1 MKSNFLKYLAL
12 GLVLLTLIVVGACAK
27 PAPLTPPPAEFE
39 ISSLTI
45 APTETL
51 TAEPVTISVSVNNIG
66 GIEGTYPITL
76 TIDGI
81 KAETKVVRM
90 VPQSVELVSFTVTKD
105 EPGIYT
111 VEINGLSGTF
121 QVLKPAEFTS
131 SNLLI
136 TPPIAEVD
144 QAITITADVSN
155 TGEVEGRYPV
165 TLIINGDKVETKE
178 LTVSPGATE
187 KASFAFAKDAAGSYA
202 IEVGGLSGLVIVS
215 KAADILL
222 QLNVTCPELYQ
233 ELLKLPDLKEI
244 DDKDDEATEDIAL
257 LALNPNYKP
266 AFESMINEGIRDK
279 RKYCT
284 PLEALLWIA
293 YDKEFDSYNPLRD
306 YSLTRLMNAAWKN
319 TATSKS
325 FSSTKWQN
333 FSEVVDRLNSPK
345 LVEIYMQNNY
355 SYSYTK
361 GEAEGIKSA
370 EQIFKDKKG
379 ACYDHAVLA
388 GYCLKK
394 NGYDKAQG
402 MYVRFDRRV
411 QGGFTGHIVCV
422 YQDPEDTL
430 YYTIDNAG
438 GSRVHGPF
446 KSIEDAAKDAC
457 FRGSSGE
464 ANLLRYSLHD
474 IDLTTGK
481 YKTTWITW

>member
-1 MKSNFLKYLAL
+1 MKNIFTKYLFA
-12 GLVLLTLIVVGACAK
+12 GLVLTALVLPSACAE
-27 PAPLTPPPAEFE
+27 PAPPPSPAEFE
-39 ISSLTI
+39 VSLLDIKPPEAI
-45 APTETL
+45 AGETVSI
-51 TAEPVTISVSVNNIG
+51 TAEV
-66 GIEGTYPITL
+66 
-76 TIDGI
+76 
-81 KAETKVVRM
+81 K
-90 VPQSVELVSFTVTKD
+90 
-105 EPGIYT
+105 
-111 VEINGLSGTF
+111 
-121 QVLKPAEFTS
+121 
-131 SNLLI
+131 
-136 TPPIAEVD
+136 
-144 QAITITADVSN
+144 N
-155 TGEVEGRYPV
+155 TGESEGSYTAV
-165 TLIINGDKVETKE
+165 LSVDGATVETKE
-178 LTVSPGATE
+178 VTLAPGATE
-187 KASFAFAKDAAGSYA
+187 KVSFAFAKDAAGSYT

-215 KAADILL
+215 KGADILL
-222 QLNVTCPELYQ
+222 QLNVTCPELHQ

-244 DDKDDEATEDIAL
+244 DDKDDEAIEDIAL

-266 AFESMINEGIRDK
+266 AFESMINEGIKDK

-306 YSLTRLMNAAWKN
+306 YSLTRLMKYAWKN

-333 FSEVVDRLNSPK
+333 FNEVADRLNSPK
-345 LVEIYMQNNY
+345 LVEMYMQNNY

-361 GEAEGIKSA
+361 GEAEGVKSA

-394 NGYDKAQG
+394 NGCDKAQG

-422 YQDPEDTL
+422 YQDPKDTL

-446 KSIEDAAKDAC
+446 KSIEDAAEDAC
-457 FRGSSGE
+457 RSGSAGE

-474 IDLTTGK
+474 IDLITGK
-481 YKTTWITW
+481 YKTTWVTW